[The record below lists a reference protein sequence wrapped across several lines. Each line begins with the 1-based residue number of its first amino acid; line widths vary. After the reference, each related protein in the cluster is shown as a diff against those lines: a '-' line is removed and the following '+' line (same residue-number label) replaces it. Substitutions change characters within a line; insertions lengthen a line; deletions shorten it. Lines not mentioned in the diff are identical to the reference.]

1 MLKVDLTPAI
11 KELKELNAKKILVQ
25 IPEGLKVQTDRIV
38 EELEKEGIEVISEMT
53 PCFGACDIKVS
64 EALLLKCDAVLHI
77 GHNAFMQ
84 IKDIPVVYLPL
95 NYELDNFY
103 EINNKLLKYLQEKNI
118 KEIGLITTA
127 QFLNYLP
134 KIKKLLEENGIKV
147 LMKDG
152 PRVVEG
158 QALGCNYSAVP
169 DTKEIVYFGDGLFHP
184 LGIHFSAQREV
195 ILANPFKS
203 EIETLDKEKDKFLR
217 QRILLIE
224 KAKEAKSFAIIVSS
238 KVGQQRLHWAE
249 SVQAELKMKGI
260 DAKIYTMDH
269 VSEDKLLGIN
279 AGAYINTACPRLS
292 IDDFFN
298 WKKPMINSTEV
309 KYLLGKE
316 SYDNY
321 KLELAY

>member
-1 MLKVDLTPAI
+1 MLEIDLKPAI
-11 KELKELNAKKILVQ
+11 KELKEIGAKKILVQ
-25 IPEGLKVQTDRIV
+25 IPEGLKVKTEDIID
-38 EELEKEGIEVISEMT
+38 ELEAEGIEVISEMT

-77 GHNAFMQ
+77 GHSEFMK

-95 NYELDNFY
+95 YYKLDNFE
-103 EINNKLLKYLQEKNI
+103 EISTKLLDYLKEKEI

-127 QFLNYLP
+127 QFLPY
-134 KIKKLLEENGIKV
+134 ISDIRVKLESEGIKV
-147 LMKDG
+147 LTKDG
-152 PRVVEG
+152 PRVKEG

-169 DTKEIVYFGDGLFHP
+169 DTEHIVYFGDGYFHP

-195 ILANPFKS
+195 ILANPFKDS
-203 EIETLDKEKDKFLR
+203 ISTLDKEKDKFLR

-224 KAKEAKSFAIIVSS
+224 KAKEAKSFAILVSS

-249 SVQAELKMKGI
+249 SVQAELKMKGYE
-260 DAKIYTMDH
+260 ANIYTMDH
-269 VSEDKLLGIN
+269 VSEDKLLGIK

-321 KLELAY
+321 KLDLAY

>member
-1 MLKVDLTPAI
+1 MLKIDLTPAI
-11 KELKELNAKKILVQ
+11 KELKEKNAKKVLVQ
-25 IPEGLKVQTDRIV
+25 IPEGLKTQTDKIV
-38 EELEKEGIEVISEMT
+38 ETLEKEGFEIVSEMT
-53 PCFGACDIKVS
+53 PCFGACDVKVS
-64 EALLLKCDAVLHI
+64 EAKLLNCDTVLHI

-84 IKDIPVVYLPL
+84 IKDIPVVYLTL
-95 NYELDNFY
+95 NYELENFN
-103 EINNKLLKYLQEKNI
+103 EISLKLLNYLKEKNV

-127 QFLNYLP
+127 QFLNYIP
-134 KIKKLLEENGIKV
+134 KIKEILKKEGINTLTKS
-147 LMKDG
+147 G

-195 ILANPFKS
+195 ILANPFTS
-203 EIETLDKEKDKFLR
+203 EITELKEEKNKFLR

-224 KAKEAKSFAIIVSS
+224 KAKEAHSFAIIVSS
-238 KVGQQRLHWAE
+238 KIGQQRLHWAE
-249 SVQAELKMKGI
+249 KVKTELMMQGKN
-260 DAKIYTMDH
+260 AKIYTMDH

-298 WKKPMINSTEV
+298 WKKPMINSSEV

-316 SYDNY
+316 NYENY
-321 KLELAY
+321 KLDLAY